1 MERFWVQEEHETD
14 VEGQGV
20 GVTTIVVVVDNF
32 NYRSR
37 GLSTPS
43 LSPFSLWADED
54 DPDW

>member
-1 MERFWVQEEHETD
+1 M
-14 VEGQGV
+14 EGQGV

-54 DPDW
+54 DPD